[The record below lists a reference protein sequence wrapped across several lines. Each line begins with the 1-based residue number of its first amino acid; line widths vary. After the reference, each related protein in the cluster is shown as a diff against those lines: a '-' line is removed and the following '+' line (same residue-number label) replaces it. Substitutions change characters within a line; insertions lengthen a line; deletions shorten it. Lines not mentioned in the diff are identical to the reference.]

1 LTVFIKAAL
10 FDFQE
15 KNAAVAPFSVLTG
28 LGLLYEGMGD
38 RSRSKVSLG
47 FPSSHETFLKMFRV
61 SCLKKN

>member
-1 LTVFIKAAL
+1 
-10 FDFQE
+10 
-15 KNAAVAPFSVLTG
+15 VAPFSVLTG